1 MQSDGGALEE
11 YASLGGELLHLSR
24 ARLVIFGVAVAL
36 VCALIALTFLIGAAN
51 QDTLGTRLV
60 LVYLAHAVANVALLL
75 THRRTYQM
83 DFTAGYLRTFV
94 EPRIRSIRRE
104 HRPQVAASG
113 GRGKLAFQST
123 RALGASYALLIS
135 TIVAGGIVNGLYRSR
150 WALGLPVFALTGV
163 LSANW
168 LFMSERVGSPL
179 DPPIVPDPP
188 SDT

>member
-24 ARLVIFGVAVAL
+24 ARLVIFGVAVSLVGAL
-36 VCALIALTFLIGAAN
+36 LTLTFLIGATN
-51 QDTLGTRLV
+51 QDTRATRLV
-60 LVYLAHAVANVALLL
+60 LVYLAHAVVNVALLL

-94 EPRIRSIRRE
+94 EPRIRSIRRVR
-104 HRPQVAASG
+104 RPQVAASG
-113 GRGKLAFQST
+113 RLGSLPHHSS

-135 TIVAGGIVNGLYRSR
+135 TVVAGGIANGLYRSR
-150 WALGLPVFALTGV
+150 WALGLPVLALTGL

-168 LFMSERVGSPL
+168 LFMSEPVGSPT
-179 DPPIVPDPP
+179 DPSIAPDHP
-188 SDT
+188 SDL